1 MAATYKGVLG
11 IDFGTSTTILAKS
24 DGTAVSTI
32 PLDRSQMWLPSVVGR
47 SSERWLV
54 GEEAENLPFD
64 HLVRSVK
71 NSITNNEDV
80 VADGDLA
87 GVSTDEVVEAI
98 LARVALMAERNGV
111 DVEDALVRMGCPA
124 CWVGS
129 QRMRLANLSQ
139 RAGLPVEVDHMIDE
153 PIGAGIEWV
162 WDRYL
167 NHHEK
172 VRGKVLV
179 VDYGGGTLD
188 VALLDVDFGD
198 QPVVTVLSARGR
210 AGAGDD
216 LDERIGTH
224 LSERFVE
231 AGVSSDRVADPSFS
245 SALAR
250 ESRAAKVRL
259 SDLAATDILLG
270 ASFRDIPRLTLSRSQ
285 LEDAFAPQLNE
296 TMVEIRNCI
305 REARLRDSQGFS
317 TAVAVRH
324 LPDDTLA
331 ADIKYVLLAG
341 GMSLV
346 PAVREE
352 LQRNFPHAK
361 VYGDQTINDVT
372 TKVARGFAREDE
384 YHSLNLHRPG
394 LDLVLKWSGDD
405 GKEQEELLY
414 EAFRP
419 IYERYQ
425 LVSNAPLRF
434 ERKFHTPHGSNP
446 KRARIEARTVGG
458 TQLAIKL
465 QTHDQSDRVMHDG
478 IPVTMNHWDPVG
490 LKLDVNG
497 EIWIT
502 DGTGQTSR
510 LHVAR
515 WPYVRFKRDHSMIG
529 EIEMELK
536 SSGEYW
542 GVFPY
547 PHK

>member
-1 MAATYKGVLG
+1 MAARYKGVLG
-11 IDFGTSTTILAKS
+11 IDFGTSTTILASS
-24 DGTAVSTI
+24 DGSAVSTI
-32 PLDRSQMWLPSVVGR
+32 PLDRSQTWLPSVVGR

-64 HLVRSVK
+64 QLVRSAK
-71 NSITNNEDV
+71 NAITENVDFVPNSN
-80 VADGDLA
+80 VAGA
-87 GVSTDEVVEAI
+87 SADEVIEAI
-98 LARVALMAERNGV
+98 LGRVALMATRNGMEV
-111 DVEDALVRMGCPA
+111 QDSLVRMGCPA
-124 CWVGS
+124 FWVGS
-129 QRMRLANLSQ
+129 QRLRLAKLAQ
-139 RAGLPVEVDHMIDE
+139 GAGLNVAVDHMIDE

-162 WDRYL
+162 WDRY
-167 NHHEK
+167 NQHQEK
-172 VRGKVLV
+172 VRGKALV

-210 AGAGDD
+210 SGAGDD
-216 LDERIGTH
+216 LDKRICDH
-224 LSERFVE
+224 LSELFVE

-259 SDLAATDILLG
+259 SDLTSTDILLG
-270 ASFRDIPRLTLSRSQ
+270 ASFGDIPRVTLSRSQ
-285 LEDAFAPQLNE
+285 LEDAFAPQLEE
-296 TMVEIRNCI
+296 TMLVVRNCI
-305 REARLRDSQGFS
+305 REARLRDSKGYS
-317 TAVAVRH
+317 TAEAVRD
-324 LPDDTLA
+324 LSDETLA
-331 ADIKYVLLAG
+331 ADIKYVVLAG

-352 LQRNFPHAK
+352 LQRNFSDAH
-361 VYGDQTINDVT
+361 VYQDQTINDVT

-394 LDLVLKWSGDD
+394 LDLVLKWAGDD
-405 GKEQEELLY
+405 GSEQEELLY
-414 EAFRP
+414 EAFQP

-425 LVSNAPLRF
+425 LVSNAPLRY
-434 ERKFHTPHGSNP
+434 ERKFSTPHGSNP
-446 KRARIEARTVGG
+446 KGARIEARTVGG
-458 TQLAIKL
+458 AQLAIKL
-465 QTHDQSDRVMHDG
+465 QSRGESTLVVHEG
-478 IPVTMNHWDPVG
+478 IPVTMNHWGPVS

-502 DGTGQTSR
+502 DGAGQASR
-510 LHVAR
+510 LHVAK

-536 SSGEYW
+536 SSDEQW
-542 GVFPY
+542 GVFPH